1 MHLRIAPNTMGME
14 YYARAF
20 SALLRIERANVR
32 DLCKLTELDSQ
43 SVSHVLKNLEKAQIV
58 RSLKGL
64 PGEFAINIET
74 EKLLELIEKTQ
85 KKEFVWAICRN
96 KKEETR
102 KNCRLLACT
111 SAARY

>member
-43 SVSHVLKNLEKAQIV
+43 SVSHVLKNLEKAEIV

-64 PGEFAINIET
+64 PGEFVINLET

-85 KKEFVWAICRN
+85 KKEFVWNYN
-96 KKEETR
+96 KTKTEK
-102 KNCRLLACT
+102 KNCQPLACT

>member
-43 SVSHVLKNLEKAQIV
+43 SVSHVLKNLEKAKIV
-58 RSLKGL
+58 RPLKGL
-64 PGEFAINIET
+64 PGEFAINLET

-102 KNCRLLACT
+102 KNCQALACT

>member
-43 SVSHVLKNLEKAQIV
+43 SVSHLLKNLEKAQIV
-58 RSLKGL
+58 RPLKGL
-64 PGEFAINIET
+64 PGEFVINIET

-85 KKEFVWAICRN
+85 RKEFNWN
-96 KKEETR
+96 YKSGKETET
-102 KNCRLLACT
+102 KSGRLLAYAT
-111 SAARY
+111 AK